1 MKGAPDSSFFE
12 KDSTYA
18 VVREELLA
26 SMDLTS
32 RDLVLT
38 ATSSRRTAGAF
49 VVRRNGI
56 GAAVRIRERVTA
68 RVRVSV
74 RVGVGVGVVVGIGV
88 WGKLRARNRVGTGIG
103 LRLCIGLVLGLGFV
117 LVPSCRRD
125 GSS

>member
-18 VVREELLA
+18 VVGEELGT

-32 RDLVLT
+32 RALVLT

-49 VVRRNGI
+49 AVRRDRVRVV
-56 GAAVRIRERVTA
+56 VRIRERVTA

-74 RVGVGVGVVVGIGV
+74 RVGVGVGVVVGVGV
-88 WGKLRARNRVGTGIG
+88 GVR
-103 LRLCIGLVLGLGFV
+103 LGLGIV
-117 LVPSCRRD
+117 L
-125 GSS
+125 GQG